1 MNVKN
6 KNEIY
11 KCSICGNIVETVHIG
26 GGELVCCNKPM
37 NLLTE
42 NTQEASTEKHLPK
55 IEKTPSGIKVTV
67 GEILHPM
74 EESHYIE
81 WIEVLSEGKSYKKFL
96 KPGDEPSAEFC
107 LEYQEDLVAREYCN
121 LHGLWKT
128 SVQK

>member
-1 MNVKN
+1 MD
-6 KNEIY
+6 
-11 KCSICGNIVETVHIG
+11 
-26 GGELVCCNKPM
+26 
-37 NLLTE
+37 LLTE